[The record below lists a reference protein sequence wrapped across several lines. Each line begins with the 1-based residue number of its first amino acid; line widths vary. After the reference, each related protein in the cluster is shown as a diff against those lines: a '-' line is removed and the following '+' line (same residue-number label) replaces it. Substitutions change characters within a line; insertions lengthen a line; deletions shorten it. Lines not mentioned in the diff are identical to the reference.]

1 MTRSLEGWG
10 VLVTRPI
17 GRHSGLCERIRTAGG
32 RPFHLPGVEIEALPD
47 ANAGSALDRLVAGD
61 WAIFVSPAAVK
72 HIGAAL
78 ASIPDGVRL
87 AAVGE
92 TTADA
97 LIDAGCRGV
106 LTPAAAGGTEALLS
120 ALPRSAVDGQRVL
133 IVRGEGGRER
143 LALELR
149 NAGAS
154 VSYLEVYR
162 RRCPGLAPAQALS
175 ALDAGQ
181 VHMLTVSSGEILDNL
196 LDLLGEQRR
205 KSVFGLPLVVP
216 SERLV
221 DRARAAGFTG
231 PVVAAA
237 PSDDAV
243 VDTLLELRDKIGP

>member
-10 VLVTRPI
+10 VLVTRPT
-17 GRHSGLCERIRTAGG
+17 GRHSGLCERIHAAGG
-32 RPFHLPGVEIEALPD
+32 HPVHLPGVEIEAL
-47 ANAGSALDRLVAGD
+47 AGADPGQALNRLGAGD
-61 WAIFVSPAAVK
+61 WAIFVSPAAVQ
-72 HIGAAL
+72 HMSAAL
-78 ASIPDGVRL
+78 GSIPEGVRL
-87 AAVGE
+87 ATVGE

-106 LTPAAAGGTEALLS
+106 LTPSAHGGTEALLS
-120 ALPRSAVDGQRVL
+120 ALPRWAVAGHRVL
-133 IVRGEGGRER
+133 IVRGQGGRER
-143 LALELR
+143 LARELR
-149 NAGAS
+149 KAGAS

-162 RRCPGLAPAQALS
+162 RRRPGSAPAEALE

-181 VHMLTVSSGEILDNL
+181 VHMLVASSGEILDNML
-196 LDLLGEQRR
+196 ELLGGQRR
-205 KSVFGLPLVVP
+205 KTVLGLPLVVP

-243 VDTLLELRDKIGP
+243 VNTLLQLRDKIGS